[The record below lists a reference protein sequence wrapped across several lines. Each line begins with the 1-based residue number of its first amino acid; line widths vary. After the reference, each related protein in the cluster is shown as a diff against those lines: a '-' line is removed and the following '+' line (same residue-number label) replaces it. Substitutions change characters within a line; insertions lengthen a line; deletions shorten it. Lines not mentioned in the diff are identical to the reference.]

1 MSPLLDVRRV
11 SKRFGGLQALRD
23 VSLQTEREILGLIG
37 PNGAGKTTLFNV
49 ISGFLP
55 PTGGE
60 VYYNGRPIH
69 NRRPHEIVALGIA
82 RTFQIVKPF
91 GDLTVLENVLSGYG
105 LPYYP
110 RWRAFLDR
118 YRTPRSEAMAWD
130 ILEMSGLTAW
140 AEAKASSLPIGL
152 QRRLEIARALATSPE
167 MLLLDE
173 PAAGLT
179 AQEAEELAGLIRQ
192 LYDQG
197 IGLIVI
203 EHNMAFAMNLCQR
216 IIVLAQGEVIAEG
229 TPAQVQAD
237 ERVINAYL
245 GQE

>member
-1 MSPLLDVRRV
+1 MSPVLDVQRV

-55 PTGGE
+55 ATSGE
-60 VYYNGRPIH
+60 VHYGDHPIH
-69 NRRPHEIVALGIA
+69 SHRPHEIVALGIA

-105 LPYYP
+105 MPYYP
-110 RWRAFLDR
+110 GWRAFLKR
-118 YRTPRSEAMAWD
+118 FRTPSSEAVARDM
-130 ILEMSGLTAW
+130 LEMTGLTTW
-140 AEAKASSLPIGL
+140 AEAKASSLPIGQ
-152 QRRLEIARALATSPE
+152 QRRLEIARSLATGPE

-179 AQEAEELAGLIRQ
+179 AQEAEELANLIRQ
-192 LYDQG
+192 LHEGG

-229 TPAQVQAD
+229 SPAEVQAN
-237 ERVINAYL
+237 EQVINAYL
-245 GQE
+245 GR

>member
-1 MSPLLDVRRV
+1 LVPTVR
-11 SKRFGGLQALRD
+11 A
-23 VSLQTEREILGLIG
+23 
-37 PNGAGKTTLFNV
+37 
-49 ISGFLP
+49 
-55 PTGGE
+55 
-60 VYYNGRPIH
+60 
-69 NRRPHEIVALGIA
+69 RRLCSTSFPAFS

-105 LPYYP
+105 MPCYQG
-110 RWRAFLDR
+110 WRAFLER
-118 YRTPRSEAMAWD
+118 FHTPNSEAAARD
-130 ILEMSGLTAW
+130 ILEMTGLTAW

-152 QRRLEIARALATSPE
+152 QRRLEIARALATGPE
-167 MLLLDE
+167 MMLLDE

-179 AQEAEELAGLIRQ
+179 TQEAEDLAALIRQ
-192 LYDQG
+192 LYEQR

-229 TPAQVQAD
+229 SPAEVQAN

-245 GQE
+245 GR